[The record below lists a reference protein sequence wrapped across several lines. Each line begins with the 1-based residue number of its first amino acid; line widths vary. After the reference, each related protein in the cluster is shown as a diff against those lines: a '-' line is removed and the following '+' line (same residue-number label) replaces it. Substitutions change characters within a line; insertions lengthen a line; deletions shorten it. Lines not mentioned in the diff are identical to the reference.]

1 MRPKTNSMPIRVLV
15 FGTYD
20 VLHPGHRDFFKQAR
34 ELGDELRVII
44 ARDQTVLQVK
54 GREPQHNEAERLAA
68 VQACQEVTQAC
79 LGHLGDK
86 YAIIE
91 ELQPDIIALGYDQGH
106 FADRLPEELTK
117 RGLKAKIVRLKP
129 YKPELYKSSLLQR
142 VKK

>member
-1 MRPKTNSMPIRVLV
+1 MAVRVLV

-20 VLHPGHRDFFKQAR
+20 VLHPGHRDFFRQAR
-34 ELGDELRVII
+34 ALGDELMVVI

-54 GREPQHNEAERLAA
+54 GRASQHTESKRLVA
-68 VQACQEVTQAC
+68 VQACPEVTQAY

-91 ELQPDIIALGYDQGH
+91 EQKPDIIALGYDQGH
-106 FADRLPEELTK
+106 FADRLPEEMLK

-142 VKK
+142 AKK